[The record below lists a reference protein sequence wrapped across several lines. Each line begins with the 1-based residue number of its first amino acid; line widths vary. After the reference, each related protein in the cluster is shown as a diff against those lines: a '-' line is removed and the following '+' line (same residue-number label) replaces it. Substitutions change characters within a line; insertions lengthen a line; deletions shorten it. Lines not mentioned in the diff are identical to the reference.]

1 MNYYSFY
8 KYGIIELIRKFKEVI
23 NLKISIIGSGSW
35 GTALGNLL
43 SEKAHEVFVWG
54 RNTSYM
60 NEINEQNENKKY
72 LPGIKLEKNLEFSSD
87 INYVVKGSKVIV
99 FAIAS
104 QGIKSVLEKYSDVFD
119 DQIIVNVA
127 KGIDVSSLNTMSQ
140 LISKYLPN
148 NVYVALSGPSHAE
161 EVSKKIPTTI
171 VSASRKKE
179 DAEFIQDL
187 FTTETLR
194 VYTNPDVIG
203 VEIGGALK
211 NIIAIGAGI
220 SDGLG
225 YGDNAKAALMT
236 RGIREIARLGTELG
250 GREETFKGL
259 TGIGD
264 LIVTCT
270 SMHSRNRRCG
280 ILLGEGKSLEE
291 AIDTIGMVVE
301 GATTIKAAYE
311 LSKQKDVYMPITK
324 ELYRVLYEG
333 KDPLESVSKLM
344 LKRQKHEF
352 EEMVHESDWS

>member
-1 MNYYSFY
+1 M
-8 KYGIIELIRKFKEVI
+8 
-23 NLKISIIGSGSW
+23 KIAIIGSGSW

-43 SEKAHEVFVWG
+43 SLKDNDVYIWG

-60 NEINEQNENKKY
+60 DEINRTNENKKY
-72 LPGIKLEKNLEFSSD
+72 LPGLKLDEKLKFSSD
-87 INYVVKGSKVIV
+87 INYVVEGSKVIV

-104 QGIKSVLEKYSDVFD
+104 QGIKTVLEQYTEVIK

-127 KGIDVSSLNTMSQ
+127 KGIDISSLKTMSQ
-140 LISKYLPN
+140 LFNEFLPN
-148 NVYVALSGPSHAE
+148 NSYVALSGPSHAE
-161 EVSKKIPTTI
+161 EVSKNIPTAI
-171 VSASRKKE
+171 VSASRNRKN
-179 DAEFIQDL
+179 AEFVQDL
-187 FTTETLR
+187 FTTDTLR
-194 VYTNPDVIG
+194 VYTNPDVTG

-220 SDGLG
+220 ADGLG

-236 RGIREIARLGTELG
+236 RGIIEIGRLGIVLG
-250 GREETFKGL
+250 AREETFKGL

-280 ILLGEGKSLEE
+280 IMLGEGKTLEE
-291 AIDTIGMVVE
+291 AINSIGMVVE
-301 GATTIKAAYE
+301 GATTIKATYE
-311 LSKQKDVYMPITK
+311 LSKKHNVYMPITQ

-352 EEMVHESDWS
+352 EEMVHESDWN

>member
-1 MNYYSFY
+1 M
-8 KYGIIELIRKFKEVI
+8 
-23 NLKISIIGSGSW
+23 KIAIIGSGSW

-43 SEKAHEVFVWG
+43 SLKENDVYIWG

-60 NEINEQNENKKY
+60 DEINRMNENKKY
-72 LPGIKLEKNLEFSSD
+72 LPGIELDEKLKFSSD
-87 INYVVKGSKVIV
+87 INYVVEGSKVIV

-104 QGIKSVLEKYSDVFD
+104 QGIKSVLEQYTEVIK

-127 KGIDVSSLNTMSQ
+127 KGIDISSLKTMSE
-140 LISKYLPN
+140 LFNEFLPN
-148 NVYVALSGPSHAE
+148 NSYVALSGPSHAE
-161 EVSKKIPTTI
+161 EVSKNIPTAI
-171 VSASRKKE
+171 VSASRNRKT
-179 DAEFIQDL
+179 AEFVQDL
-187 FTTETLR
+187 FTTDTLR
-194 VYTNPDVIG
+194 VYTNPDVTG

-220 SDGLG
+220 ADGLG

-236 RGIREIARLGTELG
+236 RGIIEIGRLGIELG
-250 GREETFKGL
+250 AREETFKGL

-280 ILLGEGKSLEE
+280 IMLGEGKTLEE
-291 AIDTIGMVVE
+291 AIDSIGMVVE

-311 LSKQKDVYMPITK
+311 LSKKYNVYMPITK

-352 EEMVHESDWS
+352 EEMVNESDWN

>member
-1 MNYYSFY
+1 
-8 KYGIIELIRKFKEVI
+8 
-23 NLKISIIGSGSW
+23 
-35 GTALGNLL
+35 
-43 SEKAHEVFVWG
+43 
-54 RNTSYM
+54 
-60 NEINEQNENKKY
+60 
-72 LPGIKLEKNLEFSSD
+72 
-87 INYVVKGSKVIV
+87 
-99 FAIAS
+99 
-104 QGIKSVLEKYSDVFD
+104 LEKYSDVFD

>member
-1 MNYYSFY
+1 
-8 KYGIIELIRKFKEVI
+8 
-23 NLKISIIGSGSW
+23 
-35 GTALGNLL
+35 
-43 SEKAHEVFVWG
+43 
-54 RNTSYM
+54 
-60 NEINEQNENKKY
+60 
-72 LPGIKLEKNLEFSSD
+72 
-87 INYVVKGSKVIV
+87 
-99 FAIAS
+99 
-104 QGIKSVLEKYSDVFD
+104 
-119 DQIIVNVA
+119 
-127 KGIDVSSLNTMSQ
+127 MSQ
-140 LISKYLPN
+140 LINEYLPN
-148 NVYVALSGPSHAE
+148 NAYVALSGPSHAE
-161 EVSKKIPTTI
+161 EVSKEIPTTI
-171 VSASRKKE
+171 VSASKNRK

-236 RGIREIARLGTELG
+236 RGIREIARLGIELG

-280 ILLGEGKSLEE
+280 ILLGEGKTLKE
-291 AIDTIGMVVE
+291 AVESIGMVVE
-301 GATTIKAAYE
+301 GATTIKAAYK
-311 LSKQKDVYMPITK
+311 LSQAKNVYMPITQ
-324 ELYRVLYEG
+324 ELYRVLYEE

-352 EEMVHESDWS
+352 EEMVHESDWN